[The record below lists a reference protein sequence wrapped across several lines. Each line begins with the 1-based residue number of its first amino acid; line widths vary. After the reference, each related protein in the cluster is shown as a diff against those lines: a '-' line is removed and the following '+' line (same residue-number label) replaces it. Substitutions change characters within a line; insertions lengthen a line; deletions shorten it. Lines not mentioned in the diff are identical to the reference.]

1 MYYYEMM
8 RSHTILIKGGNACSG
23 RHITRMKFVVIGAGK
38 IGGTLSQQLVKE
50 GHSVI
55 AVDSNPEAVK
65 RLLNSQDIMC
75 IEGNGA
81 TADIQLQ
88 AGVKGADLLIATTAH
103 DELNM
108 VCCMFG
114 RQLGAK
120 RTICRVRN
128 PEYYNQ
134 IDIIKNNLGLAL
146 IINPELTTAR
156 EIANGLVFP
165 TAAKL
170 EVFGKGKVEMVEL
183 KIAEDSALAGL
194 TLAEIY
200 KRLKIKFLI
209 CAVQRESGIF
219 IPTGDFVLH
228 AGDRI
233 NIAASHSDIE
243 RFFRENGIIK
253 NKIRSVMIV
262 GGGKIG
268 YYLAKHLS
276 SLGMRV
282 KVIEKDYNRCT
293 ELCDNV
299 PKATIIHG
307 DGTDQELLVDEGIKD
322 VDAFVALSGLDEE
335 NIIMSL
341 YAKDNSKA
349 KTITKINRDSY
360 VDMAR
365 MLGLD
370 AIVTPKQL
378 TTGTIVSY
386 VRSLENASS
395 ESRIESLYHII
406 GNQVEAIE
414 FNIKE
419 QIPHI
424 TGIPLKDLRLK
435 KNILICAIIRK
446 RQVII
451 PNGSDTMELDDSVII
466 VTKDQRFSELRG
478 ILE

>member
-1 MYYYEMM
+1 
-8 RSHTILIKGGNACSG
+8 
-23 RHITRMKFVVIGAGK
+23 MKFVVIGAGK
-38 IGGTLSQQLVKE
+38 IGGTLSEQLVEE

-81 TADIQLQ
+81 TAAVQLD
-88 AGVKGADLLIATTAH
+88 AGVKGSDLLIATTAH

-108 VCCMFG
+108 VCCMLG

-120 RTICRVRN
+120 KTICRVRN
-128 PEYYNQ
+128 PEYLDQ
-134 IDIIKNNLGLAL
+134 IDIIKNQLGLAL
-146 IINPELTTAR
+146 IINPELYTAQ
-156 EIANGLVFP
+156 EIVNGLVFP
-165 TAAKL
+165 TASRL
-170 EVFGKGKVEMVEL
+170 EIFGKGRVEMVEL
-183 KIAEDSALAGL
+183 KISESSPLVGL

-200 KRLKIKFLI
+200 KRLKLKFLI
-209 CAVQRESGIF
+209 CAVQREQGIF

-228 AGDRI
+228 ADDRI

-243 RFFRENGIIK
+243 RFFRENGLVKTKIK
-253 NKIRSVMIV
+253 SVMIV

-268 YYLAKHLS
+268 YYLAKQLS
-276 SLGMRV
+276 SMGMRV
-282 KVIEKDYNRCT
+282 KVIEKDYTRCT
-293 ELCDNV
+293 ELCDDI

-307 DGTDQELLVDEGIKD
+307 DGTDQELLLDEGIKD

-341 YAKDNSKA
+341 FAKNNSSA
-349 KTITKINRDSY
+349 KTITKINRDTY

-370 AIVTPKQL
+370 TIVMPKLL
-378 TTGTIVSY
+378 TTGTILSY

-395 ESRIESLYHII
+395 ESRIESLYHLI

-419 QIPHI
+419 QIPGL
-424 TGIPLKDLRLK
+424 TGIPLKDIKMK
-435 KNILICAIIRK
+435 KNMLICAVIRK

-451 PNGSDTMELDDSVII
+451 PSGNDTMELDDSVII
-466 VTKDQRFSELRG
+466 VTKGQRFSELRD

>member
-1 MYYYEMM
+1 
-8 RSHTILIKGGNACSG
+8 
-23 RHITRMKFVVIGAGK
+23 
-38 IGGTLSQQLVKE
+38 
-50 GHSVI
+50 
-55 AVDSNPEAVK
+55 
-65 RLLNSQDIMC
+65 MC

-81 TADIQLQ
+81 TAAVQID
-88 AGVKGADLLIATTAH
+88 AGVKNADLLIATTAH

-108 VCCMFG
+108 VCCMLA

-120 RTICRVRN
+120 KTICRVRN
-128 PEYYNQ
+128 PEYYDQ

-146 IINPELTTAR
+146 IINPELYTAR
-156 EIANGLVFP
+156 DIANGLVFP
-165 TAAKL
+165 TATRL
-170 EVFGKGKVEMVEL
+170 EVFGKGRVEMVEL
-183 KIAEDSALAGL
+183 KLSESSPMVGL

-209 CAVQRESGIF
+209 CAVQREQGIF
-219 IPTGDFVLH
+219 IPSGDFVLH
-228 AGDRI
+228 ADDRI

-243 RFFRENGIIK
+243 RFFRENGFVKSKIK
-253 NKIRSVMIV
+253 SVMIV

-268 YYLAKHLS
+268 YYLAKQLS
-276 SLGMRV
+276 AIGMRV

-293 ELCDNV
+293 ELCDEI

-307 DGTDQELLVDEGIKD
+307 DGTDQELLLDEGIKE

-341 YAKDNSKA
+341 YAKNNSEA
-349 KTITKINRDSY
+349 KTVTKINRDSY

-370 AIVTPKQL
+370 TIVMPKLL
-378 TTGTIVSY
+378 TTGTILSY

-395 ESRIESLYHII
+395 ESRIESLYHLI

-419 QIPHI
+419 QIPHL
-424 TGIPLKDLRLK
+424 TGIPLKDITLK

-451 PNGSDTMELDDSVII
+451 PNGNDTMELDDSVII
-466 VTKDQRFSELRG
+466 VTKDQRFSELRD
-478 ILE
+478 IIE

>member
-1 MYYYEMM
+1 MYSLARKEELSAF
-8 RSHTILIKGGNACSG
+8 R
-23 RHITRMKFVVIGAGK
+23 RHIINMKFVVIGAGK
-38 IGGTLSQQLVKE
+38 IGGTLSEQLVEE

-81 TADIQLQ
+81 TAAVQLD
-88 AGVKGADLLIATTAH
+88 AGVKGSDLLIATTAH

-108 VCCMFG
+108 VCCMLG

-120 RTICRVRN
+120 KTICRVRN
-128 PEYYNQ
+128 PEYLDQ
-134 IDIIKNNLGLAL
+134 IDIIKNQLGLAL
-146 IINPELTTAR
+146 IINPELYTAQ
-156 EIANGLVFP
+156 EIVNGLVFP
-165 TAAKL
+165 TASRL
-170 EVFGKGKVEMVEL
+170 EIFGKGRVEMVEL
-183 KIAEDSALAGL
+183 KISESSPLVGL

-200 KRLKIKFLI
+200 KRLKLKFLI
-209 CAVQRESGIF
+209 CAVQREQGIF

-228 AGDRI
+228 ADDRI

-243 RFFRENGIIK
+243 RFFRENGLVKTKIK
-253 NKIRSVMIV
+253 SVMIV

-268 YYLAKHLS
+268 YYLAKQLS
-276 SLGMRV
+276 SMGMRV
-282 KVIEKDYNRCT
+282 KVIEKDYTRCT
-293 ELCDNV
+293 ELCDDI

-307 DGTDQELLVDEGIKD
+307 DGTDQELLLDEGIKD

-341 YAKDNSKA
+341 FAKNNSSA
-349 KTITKINRDSY
+349 KTITKINRDTY

-370 AIVTPKQL
+370 TIVMPKLL
-378 TTGTIVSY
+378 TTGTILSY

-395 ESRIESLYHII
+395 ESRIESLYHLI

-419 QIPHI
+419 QIPGL
-424 TGIPLKDLRLK
+424 TGIPLKDIKMK
-435 KNILICAIIRK
+435 KNMLICAVIRK

-451 PNGSDTMELDDSVII
+451 PSGNDTMELDDSVII
-466 VTKDQRFSELRG
+466 VTKGQRFSELRD

>member
-1 MYYYEMM
+1 
-8 RSHTILIKGGNACSG
+8 
-23 RHITRMKFVVIGAGK
+23 MKFVVIGAGK
-38 IGGTLSQQLVKE
+38 IGSTLSQQLVEE
-50 GHSVI
+50 GHNVI

-65 RLLNSQDIMC
+65 KLLNSQDIMC

-81 TADIQLQ
+81 TADVQLQ
-88 AGVKGADLLIATTAH
+88 AGIKGADLLIATTAH

-108 VCCMFG
+108 VCCMLG

-128 PEYYNQ
+128 PEYYDQ

-165 TAAKL
+165 TAAKV
-170 EVFGKGKVEMVEL
+170 EMFGKGKVEMVEL
-183 KIAEDSALAGL
+183 KIADDSPLIGL
-194 TLAEIY
+194 TLAEVY
-200 KRLKIKFLI
+200 KRLKLKFLI
-209 CAVQRESGIF
+209 CAVQRESGTF
-219 IPTGDFVLH
+219 IPSGDFVLH

-243 RFFRENGIIK
+243 RFFRENGLVK
-253 NKIRSVMIV
+253 NKIKSVMIV

-268 YYLAKHLS
+268 YYLAKMLS
-276 SLGMRV
+276 SMGMRV
-282 KVIEKDYNRCT
+282 KVIEKDYTRCT
-293 ELCDNV
+293 ELCDEV

-307 DGTDQELLVDEGIKD
+307 DGTDQELLLDEGIKE

-341 YAKDNSKA
+341 YAKNNSGA

-370 AIVTPKQL
+370 TIVMPKLL
-378 TTGTIVSY
+378 TTGTILSY

-395 ESRIESLYHII
+395 ESRIESHYHIV
-406 GNQVEAIE
+406 GNKVEAIE

-419 QIPHI
+419 NIPHL
-424 TGIPLKDLRLK
+424 TGIPLKDVRIK

-451 PNGSDTMELDDSVII
+451 PNGSDTIELDDSVII
-466 VTKDQRFSELRG
+466 VTKDQRFSELRD

>member
-1 MYYYEMM
+1 
-8 RSHTILIKGGNACSG
+8 
-23 RHITRMKFVVIGAGK
+23 MKFVVIGAGK
-38 IGGTLSQQLVKE
+38 IGSTLSEQLVEE

-65 RLLNSQDIMC
+65 KLLNSQDIMC

-103 DELNM
+103 DVLNM
-108 VCCMFG
+108 VCCMLG

-120 RTICRVRN
+120 KTICRIRN
-128 PEYYNQ
+128 PEYYDQ
-134 IDIIKNNLGLAL
+134 LDIIKNNLNLAL
-146 IINPELTTAR
+146 IINPELTAAR
-156 EIANGLVFP
+156 DIANGLVFP
-165 TAAKL
+165 TATKL
-170 EVFGKGKVEMVEL
+170 EVFGKGRVEMVEL
-183 KIAEDSALAGL
+183 RISEGSPLIGL
-194 TLAEIY
+194 TLAEVY

-228 AGDRI
+228 KDDRI
-233 NIAASHSDIE
+233 SIAASHSDIE
-243 RFFRENGIIK
+243 RFFRENGLVK

-268 YYLAKHLS
+268 YYLAKMLS
-276 SLGMRV
+276 SMGMRV

-293 ELCDNV
+293 ELCDEV

-307 DGTDQELLVDEGIKD
+307 DGTDQELLLDEGIKE
-322 VDAFVALSGLDEE
+322 VDAFVCLSGLDEE

-341 YAKDNSKA
+341 YAKNNSGA
-349 KTITKINRDSY
+349 KTITKINRASY

-370 AIVTPKQL
+370 SIVTPKQL
-378 TTGTIVSY
+378 TTSTILSY

-395 ESRIESLYHII
+395 ESRIDSLYHII

-414 FNIKE
+414 FNIKDP
-419 QIPHI
+419 IPHL
-424 TGIPLKDLRLK
+424 TGIPLKDLK
-435 KNILICAIIRK
+435 IKNNILICAIIRK

-451 PNGSDTMELDDSVII
+451 PSGNDTMELDDSVII

>member
-1 MYYYEMM
+1 MPALRHRYNM
-8 RSHTILIKGGNACSG
+8 R
-23 RHITRMKFVVIGAGK
+23 FVVIGSGK
-38 IGGTLSQQLVKE
+38 IGATLSEQLVEE
-50 GHSVI
+50 GHNVI
-55 AVDSNPEAVK
+55 AVDNNPEAVK
-65 RLLNSQDIMC
+65 KLLNSQDIMC

-81 TADIQLQ
+81 TAAVQID
-88 AGVKGADLLIATTAH
+88 AGVKNADLLIATTAH

-108 VCCMFG
+108 VCCMLA

-120 RTICRVRN
+120 KTICRVRN
-128 PEYYNQ
+128 PEYYDQ

-146 IINPELTTAR
+146 IINPELYTAR
-156 EIANGLVFP
+156 DIANGLVFP
-165 TAAKL
+165 TATRL
-170 EVFGKGKVEMVEL
+170 EVFGKGRVEMVEL
-183 KIAEDSALAGL
+183 KLSESSPMVGL

-209 CAVQRESGIF
+209 CAVQREHGIF
-219 IPTGDFVLH
+219 IPSGDFVLH
-228 AGDRI
+228 ADDRI

-243 RFFRENGIIK
+243 RFFRENGFVKSKIK
-253 NKIRSVMIV
+253 SVMIV

-268 YYLAKHLS
+268 YYLAKQLS
-276 SLGMRV
+276 AIGMRV

-293 ELCDNV
+293 ELCDEI

-307 DGTDQELLVDEGIKD
+307 DGTDQELLLDEGIKE

-341 YAKDNSKA
+341 YAKNNSEA
-349 KTITKINRDSY
+349 KTVTKINRDSY

-370 AIVTPKQL
+370 TIVMPKLL
-378 TTGTIVSY
+378 TTGTILSY

-395 ESRIESLYHII
+395 ESRIESLYHLI

-419 QIPHI
+419 QIPHL
-424 TGIPLKDLRLK
+424 TGIPLKDITLK

-451 PNGSDTMELDDSVII
+451 PNGNDTMELDDSVII
-466 VTKDQRFSELRG
+466 VTKDQRFSELRD
-478 ILE
+478 IIE

>member
-1 MYYYEMM
+1 M
-8 RSHTILIKGGNACSG
+8 SAGC
-23 RHITRMKFVVIGAGK
+23 RHGINMKFVVIGAGK
-38 IGGTLSQQLVKE
+38 IGATLSEQLVEE

-65 RLLNSQDIMC
+65 KLLNSQDIMC

-81 TADIQLQ
+81 TAGVQID
-88 AGVKGADLLIATTAH
+88 AGVKGSDMLIATTAH

-108 VCCMFG
+108 VCCMLG

-120 RTICRVRN
+120 KTICRVRN
-128 PEYYNQ
+128 PEYLDQ
-134 IDIIKNNLGLAL
+134 IDIIKNQLGLAL
-146 IINPELTTAR
+146 IINPELYTAQ
-156 EIANGLVFP
+156 EIVNGLVFP
-165 TAAKL
+165 TASRL

-183 KIAEDSALAGL
+183 KLSEGSPFIGL

-200 KRLKIKFLI
+200 KRLKLKFLI
-209 CAVQRESGIF
+209 CAVQREHGIF

-228 AGDRI
+228 ADDRI
-233 NIAASHSDIE
+233 NIAATHSDIE
-243 RFFRENGIIK
+243 RFFRENGLVKTKIK
-253 NKIRSVMIV
+253 SVMIV
-262 GGGKIG
+262 GGGRIG
-268 YYLAKHLS
+268 FYLAKQLS
-276 SLGMRV
+276 AMGMRV

-293 ELCDNV
+293 ELCDEI

-307 DGTDQELLVDEGIKD
+307 DGTDQELLLDEGIRD

-341 YAKDNSKA
+341 YAKNNSEA

-370 AIVTPKQL
+370 TLVMPKLL
-378 TTGTIVSY
+378 TTATILSY

-395 ESRIESLYHII
+395 ESRIESLYHLI

-419 QIPHI
+419 AIPGL
-424 TGIPLKDLRLK
+424 TGVPLKDIKIK
-435 KNILICAIIRK
+435 KDILICAIIKK

-451 PNGSDTMELDDSVII
+451 PSGNDTIELDNSVII
-466 VTKDQRFSELRG
+466 VTKDQRFSELRD

>member
-1 MYYYEMM
+1 
-8 RSHTILIKGGNACSG
+8 
-23 RHITRMKFVVIGAGK
+23 MKFVVIGAGK
-38 IGGTLSQQLVKE
+38 IGGTLSEQLVEE

-55 AVDSNPEAVK
+55 AVDNNPEAVK
-65 RLLNSQDIMC
+65 KLPNSQDVMC
-75 IEGNGA
+75 IQGNGA
-81 TADIQLQ
+81 TADIQLE

-108 VCCMFG
+108 VCCMLG

-128 PEYYNQ
+128 PEYFKQ
-134 IDIIKNNLGLAL
+134 IDIIQNNLGLAL
-146 IINPELTTAR
+146 VTNPELTTAR
-156 EIANGLVFP
+156 DIANSLVFP

-170 EVFGKGKVEMVEL
+170 EVFGKGRVEMVEL
-183 KIAEDSALAGL
+183 KIGEDSQLIGL
-194 TLAEIY
+194 SLAEVY
-200 KRLKIKFLI
+200 KRLKLKFLI
-209 CAVQRESGIF
+209 CAVQRESGTF
-219 IPTGDFVLH
+219 IPTGDFVIH
-228 AGDRI
+228 PGDRI
-233 NIAASHSDIE
+233 NIAASHTDLE
-243 RFFRENGIIK
+243 KFFRENGIVKNRIK
-253 NKIRSVMIV
+253 SVMIV

-268 YYLAKHLS
+268 YYLAKQLS
-276 SLGMRV
+276 GVGMRV

-293 ELCDNV
+293 ELCDEI

-307 DGTDQELLVDEGIKD
+307 DGTDQELLIDEGIRD

-341 YAKDNSKA
+341 YVKNNTGAKV
-349 KTITKINRDSY
+349 ITKISRASY
-360 VDMAR
+360 GDMAR
-365 MLGLD
+365 KLGLD
-370 AIVTPKQL
+370 SVVMPKLL
-378 TTGTIVSY
+378 TTGTILSY

-419 QIPHI
+419 PIPHI
-424 TGIPLKDLRLK
+424 TGTPLKDIKIK

-451 PNGSDTMELDDSVII
+451 PNGNDTMELGDSVII

>member
-1 MYYYEMM
+1 MPALRHRYIM
-8 RSHTILIKGGNACSG
+8 R
-23 RHITRMKFVVIGAGK
+23 FVVIGSGK
-38 IGGTLSQQLVKE
+38 IGATLSEQLVEE
-50 GHSVI
+50 GHDVI
-55 AVDSNPEAVK
+55 AVDNNPEAVK
-65 RLLNSQDIMC
+65 KLLNSQDIMC

-81 TADIQLQ
+81 TAAVQID
-88 AGVKGADLLIATTAH
+88 AGVKNADLLIATTAH

-108 VCCMFG
+108 VCCMLA

-120 RTICRVRN
+120 KTICRVRN
-128 PEYYNQ
+128 PEYYDQ

-146 IINPELTTAR
+146 IINPELYTAR
-156 EIANGLVFP
+156 DIANGLVFP
-165 TAAKL
+165 TATRL
-170 EVFGKGKVEMVEL
+170 EVFGKGRVEMVEL
-183 KIAEDSALAGL
+183 KLSESSPMVGL

-209 CAVQRESGIF
+209 CAVQREQGIF
-219 IPTGDFVLH
+219 IPSGDFVLH
-228 AGDRI
+228 ADDRI

-243 RFFRENGIIK
+243 RFFRENGFVKSKIK
-253 NKIRSVMIV
+253 SVMIV

-268 YYLAKHLS
+268 YYLAKQLS
-276 SLGMRV
+276 AIGMRV

-293 ELCDNV
+293 ELCDEI

-307 DGTDQELLVDEGIKD
+307 DGTDQELLLDEGIKE

-341 YAKDNSKA
+341 YAKNNSEA
-349 KTITKINRDSY
+349 KTVTKINRDSY

-370 AIVTPKQL
+370 TIVMPKLL
-378 TTGTIVSY
+378 TTGTILSY

-395 ESRIESLYHII
+395 ESRIESLYHLI

-419 QIPHI
+419 QIPHL
-424 TGIPLKDLRLK
+424 TGIPLKDITLK

-451 PNGSDTMELDDSVII
+451 PNGNDTMELDDSVII
-466 VTKDQRFSELRG
+466 VTKDQRFSELRD
-478 ILE
+478 IIE

>member
-1 MYYYEMM
+1 MKKEEMLAVAL
-8 RSHTILIKGGNACSG
+8 R
-23 RHITRMKFVVIGAGK
+23 RHITVMKFVVIGAGK
-38 IGGTLSQQLVKE
+38 IGGTLSEQLVEE
-50 GHSVI
+50 GHSVV
-55 AVDSNPEAVK
+55 AVDSNPAAVK
-65 RLLNSQDIMC
+65 RLLNSQDVMC
-75 IEGNGA
+75 IQGNGA
-81 TADIQLQ
+81 TADIQLE

-108 VCCMFG
+108 VCCMLG

-128 PEYYNQ
+128 PEYFNQ

-156 EIANGLVFP
+156 DIANALVFP

-183 KIAEDSALAGL
+183 KISEDSQLIGL
-194 TLAEIY
+194 SLAEVY
-200 KRLKIKFLI
+200 KRLKLKFLI
-209 CAVQRESGIF
+209 CAVQRESGTF
-219 IPTGDFVLH
+219 IPTGDFVIH
-228 AGDRI
+228 PGDRI
-233 NIAASHSDIE
+233 NVAASHSDLE
-243 RFFRENGIIK
+243 KFFRENGLVKNRIK
-253 NKIRSVMIV
+253 SVMIV

-268 YYLAKHLS
+268 YYLAKQLS
-276 SLGMRV
+276 GLGMRV

-293 ELCDNV
+293 ELCDGI

-307 DGTDQELLVDEGIKD
+307 DGTDQELLIDEGIKD

-341 YAKDNSKA
+341 FARDNSSTKV
-349 KTITKINRDSY
+349 ITKINRDSY
-360 VDMAR
+360 VSMAR

-370 AIVTPKQL
+370 SIVTPKIL
-378 TTGTIVSY
+378 TTGTILSY

-395 ESRIESLYHII
+395 ESRIESLYHIV

-414 FNIKE
+414 FNVKE
-419 QIPHI
+419 PIPHL
-424 TGIPLKDLRLK
+424 TGIPLKDIKIK

-451 PNGSDTMELDDSVII
+451 PNGNDTMELGDSVII
-466 VTKDQRFSELRG
+466 VTKNQRFSEVRD
-478 ILE
+478 IFE

>member
-1 MYYYEMM
+1 M
-8 RSHTILIKGGNACSG
+8 R
-23 RHITRMKFVVIGAGK
+23 FVVIGSGK
-38 IGGTLSQQLVKE
+38 IGATLSEQLVEE
-50 GHSVI
+50 GHDVI
-55 AVDSNPEAVK
+55 AVDNNPEAVK
-65 RLLNSQDIMC
+65 KLLNSQDIMC

-81 TADIQLQ
+81 TAAVQID
-88 AGVKGADLLIATTAH
+88 AGVKNADLLIATTAH

-108 VCCMFG
+108 VCCMLA

-120 RTICRVRN
+120 KTICRVRN
-128 PEYYNQ
+128 PEYYDQ

-146 IINPELTTAR
+146 IINPELYTAR
-156 EIANGLVFP
+156 DIANGLVFP
-165 TAAKL
+165 TATRL
-170 EVFGKGKVEMVEL
+170 EVFGKGRVEMVEL
-183 KIAEDSALAGL
+183 KLSESSPMVGL

-209 CAVQRESGIF
+209 CAVQREQGIF
-219 IPTGDFVLH
+219 IPSGDFVLH
-228 AGDRI
+228 ADDRI

-243 RFFRENGIIK
+243 RFFRENGFVKSKIK
-253 NKIRSVMIV
+253 SVMIV

-268 YYLAKHLS
+268 YYLAKQLS
-276 SLGMRV
+276 AIGMRV

-293 ELCDNV
+293 ELCDEI

-307 DGTDQELLVDEGIKD
+307 DGTDQELLLDEGIKE

-341 YAKDNSKA
+341 YAKNNSEA
-349 KTITKINRDSY
+349 KTVTKINRDSY

-370 AIVTPKQL
+370 TIVMPKLL
-378 TTGTIVSY
+378 TTGTILSY

-395 ESRIESLYHII
+395 ESRIESLYHLI

-419 QIPHI
+419 QIPHL
-424 TGIPLKDLRLK
+424 TGIPLKDITLK

-451 PNGSDTMELDDSVII
+451 PNGNDTMELDDSVII
-466 VTKDQRFSELRG
+466 VTKDQRFSELRD
-478 ILE
+478 IIE

>member
-1 MYYYEMM
+1 M
-8 RSHTILIKGGNACSG
+8 R
-23 RHITRMKFVVIGAGK
+23 FVVIGSGK
-38 IGGTLSQQLVKE
+38 IGATLSEQLVEE
-50 GHSVI
+50 GHNVI
-55 AVDSNPEAVK
+55 AVDNNPEAVK
-65 RLLNSQDIMC
+65 KLLNSQDIMC

-81 TADIQLQ
+81 TAAVQID
-88 AGVKGADLLIATTAH
+88 AGVKNADLLIATTAH

-108 VCCMFG
+108 VCCMLA

-120 RTICRVRN
+120 KTICRVRN
-128 PEYYNQ
+128 PEYYDQ

-146 IINPELTTAR
+146 IINPELYTAR
-156 EIANGLVFP
+156 DIANGLVFP
-165 TAAKL
+165 TATRL
-170 EVFGKGKVEMVEL
+170 EVFGKGRVEMVEL
-183 KIAEDSALAGL
+183 KLSESSPMVGL

-209 CAVQRESGIF
+209 CAVQREHGIF
-219 IPTGDFVLH
+219 IPSGDFVLH
-228 AGDRI
+228 ADDRI

-243 RFFRENGIIK
+243 RFFRENGFVKSKIK
-253 NKIRSVMIV
+253 SVMIV

-268 YYLAKHLS
+268 YYLAKQLS
-276 SLGMRV
+276 AIGMRV

-293 ELCDNV
+293 ELCDEI

-307 DGTDQELLVDEGIKD
+307 DGTDQELLLDEGIKE

-341 YAKDNSKA
+341 YAKNNSEA
-349 KTITKINRDSY
+349 KTVTKINRDSY

-370 AIVTPKQL
+370 TIVMPKLL
-378 TTGTIVSY
+378 TTGTILSY

-395 ESRIESLYHII
+395 ESRIESLYHLI

-419 QIPHI
+419 QIPHL
-424 TGIPLKDLRLK
+424 TGIPLKDITLK

-451 PNGSDTMELDDSVII
+451 PNGNDTMELDDSVII
-466 VTKDQRFSELRG
+466 VTKDQRFSELRD
-478 ILE
+478 IIE

>member
-1 MYYYEMM
+1 
-8 RSHTILIKGGNACSG
+8 
-23 RHITRMKFVVIGAGK
+23 MKFVVIGAGK
-38 IGGTLSQQLVKE
+38 IGSTLSEQLVEE

-65 RLLNSQDIMC
+65 KLLNSQDIMC

-108 VCCMFG
+108 VCCMLG

-120 RTICRVRN
+120 KTICRIRN
-128 PEYYNQ
+128 PEYYDQ
-134 IDIIKNNLGLAL
+134 LDIIKNNLNLAL
-146 IINPELTTAR
+146 IINPELTAAR
-156 EIANGLVFP
+156 DIANGLVFP
-165 TAAKL
+165 TATKL
-170 EVFGKGKVEMVEL
+170 EVFGKGRVEMVEL
-183 KIAEDSALAGL
+183 RISEGSPLIGL
-194 TLAEIY
+194 TLAEVY

-219 IPTGDFVLH
+219 SPTGDFVLH
-228 AGDRI
+228 KDDRI
-233 NIAASHSDIE
+233 SIAASHSDIE
-243 RFFRENGIIK
+243 RFFRENGLVK

-268 YYLAKHLS
+268 YYLAKMLS
-276 SLGMRV
+276 SMGMRV

-293 ELCDNV
+293 ELCDEV

-307 DGTDQELLVDEGIKD
+307 DGTDQELLLDEGIKE
-322 VDAFVALSGLDEE
+322 VDAFVCLSGLDEE

-341 YAKDNSKA
+341 YAKNNSGA
-349 KTITKINRDSY
+349 KTITKINRASY

-370 AIVTPKQL
+370 SIVTPKQL
-378 TTGTIVSY
+378 TTSTILSY

-395 ESRIESLYHII
+395 ESRIDSLYHII

-414 FNIKE
+414 FNIKDP
-419 QIPHI
+419 IPHL
-424 TGIPLKDLRLK
+424 TGIPLKDLK
-435 KNILICAIIRK
+435 IKNNILICAIIRK

-451 PNGSDTMELDDSVII
+451 PSGNDTMELDDSVII

>member
-1 MYYYEMM
+1 M
-8 RSHTILIKGGNACSG
+8 R
-23 RHITRMKFVVIGAGK
+23 FVVIGSGK
-38 IGGTLSQQLVKE
+38 IGATLSEQLVEE
-50 GHSVI
+50 GHNVI
-55 AVDSNPEAVK
+55 AVDNNPEAVK
-65 RLLNSQDIMC
+65 KLLNSQDIMC

-81 TADIQLQ
+81 TAAVQID
-88 AGVKGADLLIATTAH
+88 AGVKNADLLIATTAH

-108 VCCMFG
+108 VCCMLA

-120 RTICRVRN
+120 KTICRVRN
-128 PEYYNQ
+128 PEYYDQ

-146 IINPELTTAR
+146 IINPELYTAR
-156 EIANGLVFP
+156 DIANGLVFP
-165 TAAKL
+165 TATRL
-170 EVFGKGKVEMVEL
+170 EVFGKGRVEMVEL
-183 KIAEDSALAGL
+183 KLSESSPMVGL

-209 CAVQRESGIF
+209 CAVQREQGIF
-219 IPTGDFVLH
+219 IPSGDFVLH
-228 AGDRI
+228 ADDRI
-233 NIAASHSDIE
+233 SIAASHSDIE
-243 RFFRENGIIK
+243 RFFRENGFVKSKIK
-253 NKIRSVMIV
+253 SVMIV

-268 YYLAKHLS
+268 YYLAKQLS
-276 SLGMRV
+276 AIGMRV

-293 ELCDNV
+293 ELCDEI

-307 DGTDQELLVDEGIKD
+307 DGTDQELLLDEGIKE

-341 YAKDNSKA
+341 YAKNNSEA
-349 KTITKINRDSY
+349 KTVTKINRDSY

-370 AIVTPKQL
+370 TIVMPKLL
-378 TTGTIVSY
+378 TTGTILSY

-395 ESRIESLYHII
+395 ESRIESLYHLI

-419 QIPHI
+419 QIPHL
-424 TGIPLKDLRLK
+424 TGIPLKDITLK

-451 PNGSDTMELDDSVII
+451 PNGNDTMELDDSVII
-466 VTKDQRFSELRG
+466 VTKDQRFSELRD
-478 ILE
+478 IIE

>member
-1 MYYYEMM
+1 MLAATL
-8 RSHTILIKGGNACSG
+8 R

-38 IGGTLSQQLVKE
+38 IGGTLSEQLVEE

-55 AVDSNPEAVK
+55 AVDSNTEAVK
-65 RLLNSQDIMC
+65 KLLNSQDIMC
-75 IEGNGA
+75 IHGNGA
-81 TADIQLQ
+81 TADIQLE

-108 VCCMFG
+108 VCCMLA

-128 PEYYNQ
+128 PEYFKQ
-134 IDIIKNNLGLAL
+134 IDIIQNNLGLAL
-146 IINPELTTAR
+146 VINPELTTAR
-156 EIANGLVFP
+156 DITNSLVFP
-165 TAAKL
+165 TAARL
-170 EVFGKGKVEMVEL
+170 EVFGKGRVEMVEY
-183 KIAEDSALAGL
+183 KITEDSQLTGL
-194 TLAEIY
+194 SLAEVY
-200 KRLKIKFLI
+200 KRLKLKFLI

-219 IPTGDFVLH
+219 IPTGDFVIH
-228 AGDRI
+228 PGDRI
-233 NIAASHSDIE
+233 NIAASHSDLE
-243 RFFRENGIIK
+243 KFFRENGIIK
-253 NKIRSVMIV
+253 NRIKSVMIV

-268 YYLAKHLS
+268 YYLAKQLS
-276 SLGMRV
+276 GLGMRV

-293 ELCDNV
+293 ELCDAI

-307 DGTDQELLVDEGIKD
+307 DGTDQELLIDEGIKD

-341 YAKDNSKA
+341 YVQNNTNAKV
-349 KTITKINRDSY
+349 ITKISRSTY
-360 VDMAR
+360 GDMAAK
-365 MLGLD
+365 LGLES
-370 AIVTPKQL
+370 VVMPKLL
-378 TTGTIVSY
+378 TTGTILSY

-419 QIPHI
+419 PIPHI
-424 TGIPLKDLRLK
+424 TGIPLKDMRIK

-451 PNGSDTMELDDSVII
+451 PSGNDTMELDDSVII

>member
-1 MYYYEMM
+1 M
-8 RSHTILIKGGNACSG
+8 R
-23 RHITRMKFVVIGAGK
+23 FVVIGSGK
-38 IGGTLSQQLVKE
+38 IGATLSEQLVEE
-50 GHSVI
+50 GHNVI
-55 AVDSNPEAVK
+55 AVDNNPEAVK
-65 RLLNSQDIMC
+65 KLLNSQDIMC

-81 TADIQLQ
+81 TAAVQID
-88 AGVKGADLLIATTAH
+88 AGVKNADLLIATTAH

-108 VCCMFG
+108 VCCMLA

-120 RTICRVRN
+120 KTICRVRN
-128 PEYYNQ
+128 PEYYDQ

-146 IINPELTTAR
+146 IINPELYTAR
-156 EIANGLVFP
+156 DIANGLVFP
-165 TAAKL
+165 TATRL
-170 EVFGKGKVEMVEL
+170 EVFGKGRVEMVEL
-183 KIAEDSALAGL
+183 KLSESSPMVGL

-209 CAVQRESGIF
+209 CAVQRDQGIF
-219 IPTGDFVLH
+219 IPSGDFVLH
-228 AGDRI
+228 ADDRI

-243 RFFRENGIIK
+243 RFFRENGFVKSKIK
-253 NKIRSVMIV
+253 SVMIV

-268 YYLAKHLS
+268 YYLAKQLS
-276 SLGMRV
+276 AIGMRV

-293 ELCDNV
+293 ELCDEI

-307 DGTDQELLVDEGIKD
+307 DGTDQELLLDEGIKE

-341 YAKDNSKA
+341 YAKNNSEA
-349 KTITKINRDSY
+349 KTVTKINRDSY

-370 AIVTPKQL
+370 TIVMPKLL
-378 TTGTIVSY
+378 TTGTILSY

-395 ESRIESLYHII
+395 ESRIESLYHLI

-419 QIPHI
+419 QIPHL
-424 TGIPLKDLRLK
+424 TGIPLKDITLK

-451 PNGSDTMELDDSVII
+451 PNGNDTMELDDSVII
-466 VTKDQRFSELRG
+466 VTKDQRFSELRD
-478 ILE
+478 IIE